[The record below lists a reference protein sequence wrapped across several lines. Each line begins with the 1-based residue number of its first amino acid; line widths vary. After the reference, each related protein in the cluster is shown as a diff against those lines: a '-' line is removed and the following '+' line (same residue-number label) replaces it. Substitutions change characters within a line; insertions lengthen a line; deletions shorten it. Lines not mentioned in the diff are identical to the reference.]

1 MANAR
6 VFVLW
11 ALAGAIIALA
21 GYMPCAYADSLTPVS
36 HPPLSEKSMD
46 FSNQAV
52 VHSSGTPAEVSY
64 ASDRSAEEFTVPAV
78 IEGSRIISLDRLRR
92 EQYRYPD
99 QDLAGR
105 MIEMATEC
113 PPLFESD

>member
-1 MANAR
+1 MAKAR

-11 ALAGAIIALA
+11 AFLAAILALA
-21 GYMPCAYADSLTPVS
+21 GYMPCAYADALTPVS
-36 HPPLSEKSMD
+36 HPPLSEKHLN
-46 FSNQAV
+46 FSNQSV
-52 VHSSGTPAEVSY
+52 VYSSETPVEVSY
-64 ASDRSAEEFTVPAV
+64 ASNRSAEEFTVPAV
-78 IEGSRIISLDRLRR
+78 IEGSRLISLDRLRR

-113 PPLFESD
+113 PPLFELD

>member
-1 MANAR
+1 MAKAR

-11 ALAGAIIALA
+11 AFLGAILA
-21 GYMPCAYADSLTPVS
+21 YVPCAYADSLTPVS
-36 HPPLSEKSMD
+36 HPPLSEKPLN
-46 FSNQAV
+46 FSDQAA
-52 VHSSGTPAEVSY
+52 VHSTGTPAEISY
-64 ASDRSAEEFTVPAV
+64 ASKRSAEGFTMPAV
-78 IEGSRIISLDRLRR
+78 IGGYRPVSLERLRR

-105 MIEMATEC
+105 MIETATEC